1 MLSSQAMSDF
11 REICYRCDRSKK
23 TCICNLVRPFE
34 TRPVFAVLA
43 HPKEARNRIGT
54 ARVVRLCVSNSLV
67 IRGTGEDFDANPV
80 LQHLLRTPELDPF
93 VLFPGAGSREVSS
106 LKSDPGKRLLIF
118 VVDGTW
124 DHAKNMVLRSSTLR
138 ALPRV
143 AFVPVTPS
151 NYRIRKQPNEICLS
165 TVEAVHRVL
174 SILEPSGTHDNL
186 IEVFD
191 WMVETQI
198 RYRED
203 AKAAGQCRQR
213 SDTHSG

>member
-1 MLSSQAMSDF
+1 MLSF

-23 TCICNLVRPFE
+23 TCICERVRPFE
-34 TRPVFAVLA
+34 TGPIFAVLA

-67 IRGTGEDFDANPV
+67 IRGIGEDFDTNPV
-80 LQHLLRTPELDPF
+80 LHKLLGSPELDPF

-106 LKSDPGKRLLIF
+106 LKTEPGKRLLIF

-138 ALPRV
+138 ALPRI
-143 AFVPVTPS
+143 AFVPKTPS

-174 SILEPSGTHDNL
+174 SILEPSTTHDNL

-198 RYRED
+198 RFRDD
-203 AKAAGQCRQR
+203 AKTAGQRRQTAG
-213 SDTHSG
+213 THSG